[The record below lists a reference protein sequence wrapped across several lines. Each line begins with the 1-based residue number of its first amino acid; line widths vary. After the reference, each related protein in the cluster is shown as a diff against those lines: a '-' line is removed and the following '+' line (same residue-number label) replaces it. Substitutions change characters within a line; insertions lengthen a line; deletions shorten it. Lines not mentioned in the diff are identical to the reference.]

1 VKSIIMGGKVAVT
14 SCGHDWKRR
23 KRGHGEDFFAIQK
36 QYLTIH
42 DRRIDG
48 FIDLFNFCSCII
60 GYDDK
65 QLSYDT
71 ALLLSA
77 APSTISA

>member
-1 VKSIIMGGKVAVT
+1 MDLLI
-14 SCGHDWKRR
+14 
-23 KRGHGEDFFAIQK
+23 
-36 QYLTIH
+36 Y
-42 DRRIDG
+42 
-48 FIDLFNFCSCII
+48 LFNFCSCII

-77 APSTISA
+77 APSTISAKKKRRKDGGLTQVEFSFLSFSLTTCTCILRATTYMYFSLSF